1 MSVVVQQCSLQLFRP
16 ACSAGARW
24 SDLALMRDTFRCTWP
39 ACCSSSREHNQIS
52 KLICSELGFLA
63 RAGEMYLSVSVQAW
77 IPHRTTSHW
86 ESQDPS
92 HQTGQA
98 PDPPSMRSNTQAT
111 ICCSFVRTL
120 QTLVEQS
127 TTISDTRESF
137 AFEPARLIASLVKN
151 SLLYKSCFS
160 MSRTTV
166 PPGARPGRLQQRCH
180 PLYCFARW
188 TAKRWSMQPE
198 MALQHT

>member
-1 MSVVVQQCSLQLFRP
+1 MCKVDCLQSPLKRSHMVVYWL
-16 ACSAGARW
+16 
-24 SDLALMRDTFRCTWP
+24 LAPWP
-39 ACCSSSREHNQIS
+39 RERSPSSSGRLQWTLDAPRDRWAAAALSSLLKQYE
-52 KLICSELGFLA
+52 KL
-63 RAGEMYLSVSVQAW
+63 
-77 IPHRTTSHW
+77 
-86 ESQDPS
+86 
-92 HQTGQA
+92 QA

-137 AFEPARLIASLVKN
+137 DFEPARLIASLVKN

-160 MSRTTV
+160 MLQSRTTV

-198 MALQHT
+198 MAL